1 MSVTQH
7 MVLTSY
13 SRSCD
18 AGAIHGTTSV
28 STGFILRIEAEQTKA
43 GQKAIAKSISTALVR
58 AGHGKSVLVHGFY
71 E

>member
-1 MSVTQH
+1 MEPQACPPD
-7 MVLTSY
+7 L
-13 SRSCD
+13 
-18 AGAIHGTTSV
+18 
-28 STGFILRIEAEQTKA
+28 LRIEAEQTKA